1 MKKDVAAHVALCDV
15 CQGVKAEHQ
24 RPAGLLQPLHVP
36 EWKWEEIGIDFIVGL
51 PHTRDGYDSI
61 WVIVDKLTEVAHFI
75 PVKTTYLGEKLAEL
89 YISKIVCLH
98 GVPKKIVSDRGT
110 QFTSRFWQK
119 LHESMDTKLNFS
131 LAYDP
136 QEDGHTERTNQI
148 LEDMLRACALKHGG
162 SWNKSLPYAEFA
174 YNNSYQSS
182 LEMAPFEALYGRK
195 CRTPLFWNQT
205 GESQLFGPKIIKEAE
220 RQVEIIRENL
230 RITQSRQKSYAD
242 PKRREVVFE
251 VGDYAYL
258 RVSPIR
264 GLRRFNIKGN
274 LSPRFIGPFQVL
286 ERRGEVAYRLEL
298 PERLA
303 RVHDVFHVSQMKK
316 CSSEVRVEDL
326 PLEELEVKD
335 DLTYKEH
342 PVKILDISERA
353 TRSKVIRMCKV
364 QWSHH
369 SEDEATW
376 EREDELK
383 EEFPQLFSN
392 LPESRDEILFKGVG
406 FVTP

>member
-1 MKKDVAAHVALCDV
+1 MEV
-15 CQGVKAEHQ
+15 G
-24 RPAGLLQPLHVP
+24 RNWYGFYS
-36 EWKWEEIGIDFIVGL
+36 GIT
-51 PHTRDGYDSI
+51 TRDGYDSI
-61 WVIVDKLTEVAHFI
+61 WVIVDRLTKVAHFI
-75 PVKTTYLGEKLAEL
+75 PVKTTYSGTKLAEL

-119 LHESMDTKLNFS
+119 IHESMDTKLNFS
-131 LAYDP
+131 SAYHP
-136 QEDGHTERTNQI
+136 QTGGQTERTNQI

-162 SWNKSLPYAEFA
+162 SWDKSSPYAEFA

-182 LEMAPFEALYGRK
+182 LKMAPFEALYGRK
-195 CRTPLFWNQT
+195 CRIPLFWNQT
-205 GESQLFGPKIIKEAE
+205 GESQLFGSEIIKEAE

-230 RITQSRQKSYAD
+230 KIAQSRQKSYAD
-242 PKRREVVFE
+242 PKRREVVFKVE
-251 VGDYAYL
+251 DYAYL
-258 RVSPIR
+258 RVPPIR
-264 GLRRFNIKGN
+264 VLRRFNIRGK
-274 LSPRFIGPFQVL
+274 LSPRFIRPFQVL
-286 ERRGEVAYRLEL
+286 EKRGEVAYQLEL

-303 RVHDVFHVSQMKK
+303 GVHDVFHVSQLKK
-316 CSSEVRVEDL
+316 CSSEVRVEHL

-353 TRSKVIRMCKV
+353 THSKVIRMCKV

-376 EREDELK
+376 KREDELK

-392 LPESRDEILFKGVG
+392 LPESQDEILFKGVG